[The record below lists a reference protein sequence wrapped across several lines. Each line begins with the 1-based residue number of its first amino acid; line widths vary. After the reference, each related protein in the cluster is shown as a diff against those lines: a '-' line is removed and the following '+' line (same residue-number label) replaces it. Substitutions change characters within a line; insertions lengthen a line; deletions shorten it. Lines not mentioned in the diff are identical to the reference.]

1 MISALFNPAQAISEG
16 IIQMRRATFLIL
28 FFVLALVL
36 IGCSKTEQTTN
47 TNTTSGTTEKPATTA
62 PASETASTSGDNI
75 GVPECDDFIA
85 KYDACVS
92 NKVPEMMRA
101 QYKDAIARW
110 RSEWRRMANDPATRG
125 QLAAACKQAAEQQ
138 NAALKSFG
146 CAF

>member
-1 MISALFNPAQAISEG
+1 
-16 IIQMRRATFLIL
+16 MRRTTI
-28 FFVLALVL
+28 LVL
-36 IGCSKTEQTTN
+36 SLVCGLLLVACSKTETSNNSN
-47 TNTTSGTTEKPATTA
+47 TSSTSSTTEKPATST
-62 PASETASTSGDNI
+62 PATSTASTSGDNI

-92 NKVPEMMRA
+92 NKVPEMVRA

-110 RSEWRRMANDPATRG
+110 RTEWRRMANDPNTRG

>member
-1 MISALFNPAQAISEG
+1 
-16 IIQMRRATFLIL
+16 MRRTTM
-28 FFVLALVL
+28 LVL
-36 IGCSKTEQTTN
+36 SLVCGLVLMACSKTETTN
-47 TNTTSGTTEKPATTA
+47 NSNTSSSSSTAEKPATTT
-62 PASETASTSGDNI
+62 PASETASTSGDKI
-75 GVPECDDFIA
+75 GVPECDDFIT

-92 NKVPEMMRA
+92 NKVPEMVRA

-138 NAALKSFG
+138 SAALKSFG

>member
-1 MISALFNPAQAISEG
+1 MPRVTF
-16 IIQMRRATFLIL
+16 TFLSLVIA
-28 FFVLALVL
+28 VVL
-36 IGCSKTEQTTN
+36 IGCSGTN
-47 TNTTSGTTEKPATTA
+47 TNTNTNTATGSSEKPAAST
-62 PASETASTSGDNI
+62 PASDTASTTGDKI

-92 NKVPEMMRA
+92 NKVPEMVRA

-138 NAALKSFG
+138 NTALKSFG
-146 CAF
+146 CSF

>member
-1 MISALFNPAQAISEG
+1 
-16 IIQMRRATFLIL
+16 MRRATIPVLSLI
-28 FFVLALVL
+28 VAVML
-36 IGCSKTEQTTN
+36 IGCSTTENTN
-47 TNTTSGTTEKPATTA
+47 TNTNTNTASGTTDKPAATT
-62 PASETASTSGDNI
+62 PATDTASTTGDKI
-75 GVPECDDFIA
+75 GVPECDDFIT

-92 NKVPEMMRA
+92 NKVPEMVRA

-138 NAALKSFG
+138 SAALKSFG

>member
-1 MISALFNPAQAISEG
+1 
-16 IIQMRRATFLIL
+16 MRRATIPVLSLI
-28 FFVLALVL
+28 FAVVL
-36 IGCSKTEQTTN
+36 IGCSTTENTN
-47 TNTTSGTTEKPATTA
+47 TNTNTNTASGTTEKPATTT
-62 PASETASTSGDNI
+62 PASETASTSGDKI

-92 NKVPEMMRA
+92 NKVPEMVRA

-138 NAALKSFG
+138 SGALKSFG
-146 CAF
+146 CTF